1 MPLCYVVFLQATY
14 LHYFLSIAFLS
25 LARFISSTI
34 SSFATLSSKRKISAF
49 TMCRDTVVTFEQA
62 FEVISNVIPLDN
74 SYRSS
79 DFSVPVIPPNF
90 PGGANSVFLYR
101 LVLAL
106 KPSFVIETGVGFGI
120 SSSAILKAL
129 FANSHGYLYSIDR
142 PAFLNQREDSDV
154 GLAVDTSLR
163 SRWILHYGVDR
174 DLLPKVL
181 HHIKPSR
188 PFIFHYDSDK
198 SYFGRQWAFNLILKY
213 SPSGTVL
220 ISDDSSDNFSFF
232 DFCQLNHLTPYSINY
247 DNKFLS
253 FAIV

>member
-1 MPLCYVVFLQATY
+1 MSFFYKLRIYIISYLSRSYLWRDLFRQPYRLLQLC
-14 LHYFLSIAFLS
+14 
-25 LARFISSTI
+25 R
-34 SSFATLSSKRKISAF
+34 RREKISAF

-188 PFIFHYDSDK
+188 PFIFHYDSDEL
-198 SYFGRQWAFNLILKY
+198 FWRQWAFNLILKY

-232 DFCQLNHLTPYSINY
+232 DFLPTKSSYTLFNQL
-247 DNKFLS
+247 
-253 FAIV
+253 